1 MSVEA
6 VVDQRTGVS
15 VRARLVSTA
24 ARLMVR
30 PLLTYWPLTG
40 WGMWPLSF
48 LETAAGLLPPP
59 RGVRFER
66 VDFGGFGG
74 EWARPDSADASD
86 GVVLYFHGGAF
97 VTCGVATHRYEVATI
112 AEACGLPVLSVAY
125 RQLPTVRLSGSLD
138 DCLSVYRGLL
148 AQGVAAD
155 RIVLAGDSAGGHL
168 AFATALAALV
178 EGLPT
183 PAGIVAL
190 SPWLDFDAAA
200 KLAHRNAR
208 RDAYAPVR
216 RLPALARLLGADA
229 LLDPDSS
236 PVNRSLAGLPPVLIM
251 AAEGEMLLCDA
262 ELMAQRLADADVP
275 VTLQIWEGQ
284 VHAFPI
290 LVNLVPEAR
299 AAIQEIA
306 TFVRARIAPTV
317 TVAPG
322 VATSSLA
329 G

>member
-1 MSVEA
+1 MSIEA

-40 WGMWPLSF
+40 WGMRPLC
-48 LETAAGLLPPP
+48 LVETAAGLLPPP

-66 VDFGGFGG
+66 VDLGGFAG
-74 EWARPDSADASD
+74 EWVRPEAGTDDA
-86 GVVLYFHGGAF
+86 VVLYFHGGAF
-97 VTCGVATHRYEVATI
+97 VTCGVATHRYEVARI

-125 RQLPTVRLSGSLD
+125 RQLPTVRLTGSLD
-138 DCLSVYRGLL
+138 DCLTAYQGLL
-148 AQGVAAD
+148 AQGFDPA

-168 AFATALAALV
+168 AFATALAAMAD
-178 EGLPT
+178 GLPR

-200 KLAHRNAR
+200 KLAHRNAG
-208 RDAYAPVR
+208 RDAYAPVK
-216 RLPALARLLGADA
+216 RLPALAKLLGADSV
-229 LLDPDSS
+229 LDPTTS
-236 PVNRSLAGLPPVLIM
+236 PVNRELAGLPPVLIM

-262 ELMAQRLADADVP
+262 ELMAERLAAADVP

-284 VHAFPI
+284 IHAFPI
-290 LVNLVPEAR
+290 LGNLLPESR
-299 AAIQEIA
+299 AAIREVA
-306 TFVRARIAPTV
+306 TFVRALVEPA
-317 TVAPG
+317 AG
-322 VATSSLA
+322 ATEATPLA